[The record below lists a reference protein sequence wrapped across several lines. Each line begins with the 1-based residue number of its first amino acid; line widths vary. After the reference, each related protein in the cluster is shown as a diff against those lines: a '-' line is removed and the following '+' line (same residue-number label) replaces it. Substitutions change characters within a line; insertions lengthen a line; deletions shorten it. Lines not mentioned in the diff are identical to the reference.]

1 MEDRN
6 TKGQI
11 NRRFSPIN
19 ADWDIFTAETQSA
32 QRQRQKILNRRLAQ
46 INADGDLRELVFC
59 LSGDDDKQKG
69 KRFCPIGVSRLGKI
83 LPSALKSSLSAKIGV
98 NLRFIS

>member
-1 MEDRN
+1 M
-6 TKGQI
+6 K
-11 NRRFSPIN
+11 SL
-19 ADWDIFTAETQSA
+19 TAETQSA

-46 INADGDLRELVFC
+46 INADGDLRELDFC

-69 KRFCPIGVSRLGKI
+69 KRFCPIAVSRLGKI

>member
-1 MEDRN
+1 MQKAARKQSAWSIASNCKFLE
-6 TKGQI
+6 KI
-11 NRRFSPIN
+11 
-19 ADWDIFTAETQSA
+19 TAETQSA

-69 KRFCPIGVSRLGKI
+69 KRFCPIAVSRLGKI